1 MLLML
6 KDTPVMQMDFD
17 KGLFN
22 VLNQKYLPFSMQG
35 KINAVDFSK
44 PESIPMLVVNNFSV
58 IIDFLSS
65 RVLPLDRDNAKKVYN
80 ALHLN
85 QSPSQIEKAKI
96 SLSYKAL
103 CLQDNYWVKLENQSI
118 NWADVDLRQNSLNK
132 AIAQI
137 ALHGDSIT
145 INGKIAHTPEVST
158 LGAYAKCWKR
168 DNGELWLYKR
178 GSNGDKEARVE
189 VEVSNILAKTNVRH
203 LPYYNASS
211 NGVYCCRCK
220 CMTDQV
226 ISMLSGSDY
235 ISYCSTIGVD
245 WKQNLIKLD
254 PQGFY
259 HMLIVDY
266 LISNPDRHLLNW
278 GLFYNCTTMQLLGLH
293 PLYDHNNAF
302 DSGVMKDESYGS
314 HFYDK
319 SLFEVAQMA
328 IRRCNFRFTDK
339 VKKSDFYYRDHYESF
354 KQKAKNLG
362 LSV

>member
-6 KDTPVMQMDFD
+6 KDTPVMQMDFES
-17 KGLFN
+17 GLFS

-35 KINAVDFSK
+35 KIVDTK
-44 PESIPMLVVNNFSV
+44 TLEGMQLYQAYRINYNTVLR
-58 IIDFLSS
+58 FLAQ
-65 RVLPLDRDNAKKVYN
+65 RVLPIDRENAKKIMN
-80 ALHLN
+80 CLRL
-85 QSPSQIEKAKI
+85 SQIQTDEEKAKI
-96 SLSYKAL
+96 ALTYKAL

-118 NWADVDLRQNSLNK
+118 LWKDVDLRQNSLSK
-132 AIAQI
+132 AVAQI
-137 ALHGDSIT
+137 ALHGESLT
-145 INGKIAHTPEVST
+145 LHGKTAVTPETST

-168 DNGELWLYKR
+168 DGGELWLYKR
-178 GSNGDKEARVE
+178 GSNGDKESRVE

-203 LPYYNASS
+203 LPYYDASS

-235 ISYCSTIGVD
+235 ISYCSTIGAD

-259 HMLIVDY
+259 HMLVVDY

-328 IRRCNFRFTDK
+328 IKRCDFRFTDK
-339 VKKSDFYYRDHYESF
+339 IKKKDFYYPDHYESF